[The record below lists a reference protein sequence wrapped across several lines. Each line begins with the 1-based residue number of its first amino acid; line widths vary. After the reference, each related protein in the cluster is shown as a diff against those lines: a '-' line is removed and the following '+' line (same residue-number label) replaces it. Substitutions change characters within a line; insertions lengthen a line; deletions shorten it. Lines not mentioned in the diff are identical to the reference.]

1 MNDRRIAA
9 GVALCALASLL
20 SACGTFSSPKHLYEN
35 SFLRPPLEVPPGLA
49 LPVTSDNLGIGS
61 ATGAAGASGGS
72 SQATQAVLPQ
82 FPGMRLERGGC
93 ERWLVVQAEPAQVW
107 DLIQRFAKDRNLPIM
122 HESRSQ
128 GIVDTAWRDVEPYA
142 TAATAT
148 TPRVLGARAA
158 YRFRLERGM
167 HPGNTELYISRRAV
181 YEVATSHGNTWESA
195 PPDPEA
201 EARML
206 RAFMVFAGAS
216 APTASAPGSAH
227 ASLQIDAQ
235 GNTVLSFHDSLD
247 NGWRRVGLALERIGW
262 LVKDRNRSQWTY
274 RVQQAPAGG
283 GKPGFFGRLFG
294 HHAVTGGPVYLVGL
308 RAGTEG
314 WVDLY
319 LRKTDNAP
327 VPQAV
332 AEPLLKQLYEQLK

>member
-1 MNDRRIAA
+1 MNDRRIVA

-61 ATGAAGASGGS
+61 VTGASGVS
-72 SQATQAVLPQ
+72 PEANQTVLPQ

-93 ERWLVVQAEPAQVW
+93 ERWLVVQAEPAQIW
-107 DLIQRFAKDRNLPIM
+107 DLIQRFAKDKNLPIM

-128 GIVDTAWRDVEPYA
+128 GIVDTGWRDVEPYA
-142 TAATAT
+142 TAATTA

-181 YEVATSHGNTWESA
+181 YEVATSHGTIWESA

-206 RAFMVFAGAS
+206 RAFMVFAGAGTGTPAGS
-216 APTASAPGSAH
+216 TPVTAR
-227 ASLQIDAQ
+227 ASLRVDAQ
-235 GNTVLSFHDSLD
+235 GNTVLSFQDSLD

-283 GKPGFFGRLFG
+283 GKPGFFERLFG
-294 HHAVTGGPVYLVGL
+294 HHPVTRGPVYLVGL
-308 RAGTEG
+308 HAGTAG